1 MSNLFREALISI
13 PAATLLVL
21 VAVSPAESL
30 TAQTAPPP
38 ANDAIA
44 RPDPTADQGVR
55 KLSRRE
61 QKDRIA
67 NLDQKYRDFLR
78 DVEPIMLPT
87 ELNTF
92 LLMESDAQRDVYIE
106 DFWARRD
113 PDPRTAYNEFR
124 EKYAENLAQARSEF
138 KNMVSDRSRILLSR
152 GAPDNRIKATCDL
165 LVPLEIWYYSN
176 LADYG
181 RNAHILFYQPRGVGD
196 FRLWQPRGQGNED
209 LAELISNDEM
219 AQANF
224 NNAAAVAAV
233 FQSQAG
239 GGTQGTGL
247 TRSRGMSRIEFE
259 CPRDGETILDAVY
272 GTQMNRMQVHRLF
285 NPPEV
290 DTEDVN
296 RILRTAVLVNP
307 NAPVLEAELTAA
319 YPGKRGARTSVE
331 LTLLVGSAA
340 LTPIDIN
347 GTRFYNI
354 DVTGEVLKD
363 DKLFES
369 YRYRYNFPADDAS
382 PQLPITIERFLRP
395 ADYKSRIKVT
405 DVNSGAEGIV
415 ETELVVP
422 QIQDSVER
430 AALKAEGNRTIRM
443 LQEDVE
449 RGDTRLRIVPLSTD
463 LLTGLQHIETIL
475 TGDVQAVEFYLD
487 GKRVM
492 IKRTPPYS
500 LDLDLGRVPQPRTIK
515 AVGLDGDGEVITG
528 DEIIV
533 NQGADPFRVRIV
545 SPRIAPKISGRVRVE
560 LDAQVPDGKQI
571 ESLDLYLNETK
582 LASLFEPPWVQTI
595 NVPAD
600 LGIAYIRAVA
610 TMKDSD
616 VPAAE
621 DVVFINSPEFLQE
634 VDVHLIELPTT
645 VLSGNKLV
653 HDLGQ
658 DAFKVFD
665 QGQPVKIAKFDHV
678 DNMSLS
684 LGVAVDSSGSMRPKM
699 LEAQKAGAQFFKDIL
714 KPGDKAFV
722 TAFDSEPVLVQKWT
736 PSLADLSAGL
746 GSLRAEDFTAL
757 YDAIVYS
764 LYNFQGVKGQKA
776 LIVISDG
783 RDTSSRFTL
792 DQALEY
798 SRRTAVP
805 IYGIGIGIRTT
816 DVEARF
822 KFGRFAAETGGNT
835 YYIENASDLVKIYQE
850 IQRELRSQYVLGFY
864 PPPDAKTTQWR
875 EVRVEVA
882 GGKAKTIKGY
892 YP

>member
-1 MSNLFREALISI
+1 MSNLFRVALIRI
-13 PAATLLVL
+13 PAAAL
-21 VAVSPAESL
+21 VAFLTSSPAVL
-30 TAQTAPPP
+30 LAQTEKPPVDP
-38 ANDAIA
+38 AIA
-44 RPDPTADQGVR
+44 RPDPTADQGTR

-78 DVEPIMLPT
+78 DVEPIMVPT
-87 ELNTF
+87 ELNNF

-124 EKYAENLAQARSEF
+124 DRYAENLEVARSEF
-138 KNMVSDRSRILLSR
+138 KNMISDRSRILLTR
-152 GAPDNRIKATCDL
+152 GSPDNRTKTSCGL
-165 LVPLEIWYYSN
+165 LVPLEIWYYAS
-176 LADYG
+176 LPDFG
-181 RNAHILFYQPRGVGD
+181 RNARILFYQARNGGD
-196 FRLWQPRGQGNED
+196 FRLWQPRGLGDED
-209 LAELISNDEM
+209 LAELISADEM
-219 AQANF
+219 GRHQF
-224 NNAAAVAAV
+224 NNRAAVTAV
-233 FQSQAG
+233 FRADAG
-239 GGTQGTGL
+239 GGAQGTGL
-247 TRSRGMSRIEFE
+247 TQRGRSRIEFE
-259 CPRDGETILDAVY
+259 CPREGEEILNAVY
-272 GTQMNRMQVHRLF
+272 GTQLNRMQIHQLF

-290 DTEDVN
+290 NTEDVN
-296 RILRTAVLVNP
+296 RILRASVLRNP
-307 NAPVLEAELTAA
+307 DAPVLEAELTAA

-340 LTPIDIN
+340 LTPIDVD

-363 DKLFES
+363 NKLFES
-369 YRYRYNFPADDAS
+369 YRYRYNFPADGAS

-395 ADYKSRIKVT
+395 ADYQSRIKVT
-405 DVNSGAEGIV
+405 DVNSGAEGVI
-415 ETELVVP
+415 ETDLVVP
-422 QIQDSVER
+422 QIRDSVER
-430 AALKAEGNRTIRM
+430 AELKAEGNRTIRM

-463 LLTGLQHIETIL
+463 LLTGLQHVETIL

-492 IKRTPPYS
+492 VKRTPPYA

-515 AVGLDGDGEVITG
+515 AVGLDAKGEIITG

-560 LDAQVPDGKQI
+560 LDTQVPDGKEI
-571 ESLDLYLNETK
+571 GSLDLYLNETK
-582 LASLFEPPWVQTI
+582 LASLFEAPWVQTI
-595 NVPAD
+595 NIPDD

-610 TMKDSD
+610 TLKNSD

-634 VDVHLIELPTT
+634 VDVHLVELPTT
-645 VLSGNKLV
+645 VLNGSKLV
-653 HDLGQ
+653 NGLQ
-658 DAFKVFD
+658 QESFKVFD
-665 QGQPVKIAKFDHV
+665 DGQPVKIAKFDHV
-678 DNMSLS
+678 DNMALS

-699 LEAQKAGAQFFKDIL
+699 LEAQKAGAVFFKSIL

-722 TAFDSEPVLVQKWT
+722 TAFDREPVLVQKWT

-783 RDTSSRFTL
+783 RDTASRFTL

-798 SRRTAVP
+798 ARRTAVP
-805 IYGIGIGIRTT
+805 IYGIGIGIRTS

-822 KFGRFAAETGGNT
+822 KFGKFAAETGGST
-835 YYIENASDLVKIYQE
+835 FYIENASDLTRIYDE

-864 PPPDAKTTQWR
+864 PPAEAKATVWR

-882 GGKAKTIKGY
+882 GGKARTIKGY